1 MTPLSPDQHA
11 AVDRAV
17 HWYTARRRLYFRL
30 EGAAGTGKTSTVRQI
45 ADKLAPGSTTY
56 IAPTGKA
63 AAVLR
68 SKGCADAGTI
78 HSAIYAP
85 AGERTQQIRALQAAL
100 DATPLWQTTERE
112 KLEQAIA
119 KVRAQPIWT
128 LREPGKAFGGRKPNL
143 LVLDEASMVDDRIF
157 TDLLSFGIPVLAL
170 GDPHQLPPVAGHA
183 HWQAGDPDALLT
195 TIHRFGDTAPLI
207 DLATALR
214 NNRPAPRWNGTAGQ
228 TRNTWTP
235 ADLKD
240 YDQVIVG
247 RNHTRWQIIE
257 HLRDAAGREPGR
269 PEPGD
274 RIMVLRNDP
283 DHNVVNGQQAT
294 VIDAFEGDDGDW
306 ALTVRTDDGTVLPWP
321 VDGRGFHGQQ
331 GQDEAKRDRD
341 SGLIAATFA
350 QAITCHSAQGS
361 QWPRVAVVD
370 EASVFRQA
378 AASWRY
384 TAATRAEKTCLIL
397 DPRRMIQRSRQPVRA
412 AA

>member
-1 MTPLSPDQHA
+1 VNDLAADQLA
-11 AVDRAV
+11 AMDRAV
-17 HWYTARRRLYFRL
+17 TWYTHRPYFRL
-30 EGAAGTGKTSTVRQI
+30 EGAAGCGKTSLAQDL
-45 ADKLAPGSTTY
+45 ADRLAPSSTAY

-68 SKGCADAGTI
+68 SKGCEGATTV

-85 AGERTQQIRALQAAL
+85 AGERTAQIRALQAVL
-100 DATPLWQTTERE
+100 DATPPWKTQERE

-128 LREPGKAFGGRKPNL
+128 LREPAKAFGGKKPNL
-143 LVLDEASMVDDRIF
+143 VVLDEASMVDDRMF
-157 TDLLSFGIPVLAL
+157 TDLLSLDVPVLAL
-170 GDPHQLPPVAGHA
+170 GDPYQLPPVAG
-183 HWQAGDPDALLT
+183 QARWASGKPDALLT
-195 TIHRFGDTAPLI
+195 TVHRFGDTAPLI
-207 DLATALR
+207 DLATDLR
-214 NNRPAPRWNGTAGQ
+214 RGRPAPRWNGVAGQ
-228 TRNTWTP
+228 TRATWTP
-235 ADLKD
+235 ADLAA

-247 RNHTRWQIIE
+247 RNATRWLIVHE
-257 HLRDAAGREPGR
+257 LRDAAGRQPGA

-283 DHNVVNGQQAT
+283 DHDVVNGQQAT
-294 VIDAFEGDDGDW
+294 VLTADHVDGDW
-306 ALTVRTDDGTVLPWP
+306 ALTVRTDDGTVAAWP
-321 VDGRGFHGQQ
+321 ADGRGFWDQA

-341 SGLIAATFA
+341 SELIAATFA

-384 TAATRAEKTCLIL
+384 TAATRAESACLIL
-397 DPRRMIQRSRQPVRA
+397 DPRRMIVRSRQPAKA